1 MKPYIRSGVLEN
13 FRATADYFNLDYL
26 AVLSEAGVPPD
37 ILSTPGVYLDFPSYM
52 KLLATAASA
61 AGAPHF
67 GLEMARTGGT
77 ETLGDTGISMRQATT
92 VGEAWHS
99 LEQYYLILD
108 TYGQLRVSAGPD
120 EATLSYII
128 PDYSL
133 PGARQVVDVAAAI
146 AYCIMKQL
154 YGQMFKPLGFSFPYD
169 EPRDI
174 TCYDSLDTQELCF
187 GTPSMTMRFDPAIL
201 NQTLQ
206 LESPQSVNYLDS
218 YFAARGGLGQF
229 GVSRRVE
236 DIIRRLLP
244 TGQCNLPLVSSTL
257 GVPARTLQTQLE
269 VEKSSFRDL
278 LEKVRREIATYHLRR
293 GDMPLTQLA
302 MVLGY
307 SELSAFSRS
316 FRQWYGMS
324 PRQWGQQY
332 RIPSSSV
339 AGRE

>member
-1 MKPYIRSGVLEN
+1 
-13 FRATADYFNLDYL
+13 
-26 AVLSEAGVPPD
+26 
-37 ILSTPGVYLDFPSYM
+37 
-52 KLLATAASA
+52 
-61 AGAPHF
+61 
-67 GLEMARTGGT
+67 
-77 ETLGDTGISMRQATT
+77 
-92 VGEAWHS
+92 
-99 LEQYYLILD
+99 
-108 TYGQLRVSAGPD
+108 
-120 EATLSYII
+120 
-128 PDYSL
+128 
-133 PGARQVVDVAAAI
+133 
-146 AYCIMKQL
+146 
-154 YGQMFKPLGFSFPYD
+154 LGFSFPYD